1 MGELKN
7 LTVLFDLDG
16 VVIDTESQYTQFWD
30 ATGERYLNKKEFG
43 RLIKGT
49 TLKQIFERYFHSIPE
64 MLPQIEKDLDDF
76 EEAMSYDFIEG
87 VEDFLIELKKY
98 NVPSAIVTSSNEQ
111 KMSHVYRAHP
121 QLPTFFDAIFT
132 AEDFS
137 KSKPDPDCY
146 LKGMAHF
153 NTKPRNTFVFE
164 DSLMG
169 LKAGAASGAW
179 VVGITTTLPER
190 MMEGLAVA
198 TFPDFTE
205 MNIRQMMEIKER
217 MK

>member
-1 MGELKN
+1 MDGLKN
-7 LTVLFDLDG
+7 LAVLFDLDG
-16 VVIDTESQYTQFWD
+16 VVVDTETQYTQFWD
-30 ATGERYLNKKEFG
+30 AIGEQYLNKKEFG

-49 TLKQIFERYFHSIPE
+49 TLKQIYEKYFHSLLDK
-64 MLPQIEKDLDDF
+64 LPQIEKELNDF
-76 EEAMSYDFIEG
+76 EGAMSYDFIDG
-87 VEDFLIELKKY
+87 VEDFIAELKENK
-98 NVPSAIVTSSNEQ
+98 VPSAIVTSSNAQ

-121 QLPTFFDAIFT
+121 QLPTLFDAIFT

-137 KSKPDPDCY
+137 KSKPEPDCY

-153 NTKPRNTFVFE
+153 NREPRNTFVFE

-179 VVGITTTLPER
+179 VVGITTTLPKEK
-190 MMEGLAVA
+190 MEGLAVA

-205 MNIRQMMEIKER
+205 INVRQMMEIKER
-217 MK
+217 L